1 MRVSPKQGSPEVSPM
16 PNANS
21 GRVRMHIAGVTYRM
35 EPNEALDLA
44 YQLVNAVDKLKEID
58 EKGEQRVCSEN

>member
-1 MRVSPKQGSPEVSPM
+1 
-16 PNANS
+16 
-21 GRVRMHIAGVTYRM
+21 MHIAGITYRM

-44 YQLVNAVDKLKEID
+44 SQLVDVVEMLKKSD

>member
-1 MRVSPKQGSPEVSPM
+1 
-16 PNANS
+16 
-21 GRVRMHIAGVTYRM
+21 MHIAGVTYRM

-44 YQLVNAVDKLKEID
+44 HQLVECVEKLKSPD

>member
-1 MRVSPKQGSPEVSPM
+1 MRVSPRQGSPEVSPM
-16 PNANS
+16 ADANT
-21 GRVRMHIAGVTYRM
+21 GRVRMHIAGITYRM

-44 YQLVNAVDKLKEID
+44 SQLVDVVEMLKKSD